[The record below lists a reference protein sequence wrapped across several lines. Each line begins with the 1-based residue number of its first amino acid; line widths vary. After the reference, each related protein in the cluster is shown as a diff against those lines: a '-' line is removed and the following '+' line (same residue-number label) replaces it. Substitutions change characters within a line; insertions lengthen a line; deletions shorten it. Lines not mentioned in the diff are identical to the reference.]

1 MMKVCFKCFVEKP
14 LSDFYVNIKLS
25 GGHFNKCK
33 ECTKRDALLHREQ
46 NLEKVREYDR
56 NRPNKEER
64 CKKTIEYSQTE
75 KGKAVR
81 QKSSIKYKTQYP
93 IKYKAKNAVNNAIR
107 DGLLIKPNTC
117 ECCNNVFTSHN
128 IHGHHIDYAKPL
140 EVIWLCNL
148 CHVEWHLNSEPLNG
162 DEGL

>member
-1 MMKVCFKCFVEKP
+1 MKECKTCKELKPYTEYYKHSKMSDGHLNICKVC
-14 LSDFYVNIKLS
+14 
-25 GGHFNKCK
+25 
-33 ECTKRDALLHREQ
+33 KRAQQIITRND
-46 NLEKVREYDR
+46 NLEYYQEYDR